1 MAMEKL
7 YELTESGRFDTVV
20 VDTPPTRN
28 ALDLLDAPRR
38 LTHFLENRIFRA
50 LLMPTRVYFRAVG
63 IAAQAVL
70 RTIAKVAGA
79 EIVQDAVTF
88 FQAFGGMEEG
98 FAERASAVRALLAL
112 PSTAYVLVTSPR
124 QDSLDEASFF
134 AERLAETGV
143 APAALVVNRV
153 HPRFGTTTDDD
164 ATAPPVG
171 SALAT
176 LYANLATLDAQATRD
191 AAAIAELASRVAPA
205 PVATV
210 PLLASDVHDLAGLA
224 LVADQLFAPAES
236 KRAAG

>member
-1 MAMEKL
+1 
-7 YELTESGRFDTVV
+7 
-20 VDTPPTRN
+20 
-28 ALDLLDAPRR
+28 
-38 LTHFLENRIFRA
+38 
-50 LLMPTRVYFRAVG
+50 
-63 IAAQAVL
+63 
-70 RTIAKVAGA
+70 
-79 EIVQDAVTF
+79 
-88 FQAFGGMEEG
+88 MEEG

-112 PSTAYVLVTSPR
+112 RAPRTCSSPPRARTRSTRRRSSPSACRDRGRAGGARGEPR
-124 QDSLDEASFF
+124 P
-134 AERLAETGV
+134 
-143 APAALVVNRV
+143 PALWD
-153 HPRFGTTTDDD
+153 HEDDD